1 MWNLFNAPRR
11 PTVDHRALVR
21 DGATLIDVRTPEEF
35 QAGHVAGA
43 RNIPV
48 QVLEARVAEIPKERL
63 VVLYCRSGARSANAA
78 QMLSRRG
85 YEVVDIGPMSA
96 W

>member
-1 MWNLFNAPRR
+1 MWNPFAPQR
-11 PTVDHRALVR
+11 PSVDHRALVR
-21 DGATLIDVRTPEEF
+21 DGATLVDVRTPEEF

-43 RNIPV
+43 LNIPV
-48 QVLEARVAEIPKERL
+48 QVIEARMAEIPKERP

-78 QMLSRRG
+78 QMLTRRG
-85 YEVVDIGPMSA
+85 YKVVDIGPMHA